1 MGKKVEFLIASRAPL
16 LEHRSCHDWWK
27 SDLGKQCRY
36 NDKLYFTFFVFRRCE
51 RRSHLPVVY
60 LWSSFFYTFHTLEN
74 DVFNFASYFQGGSS
88 LQSVFIKRWWQSLTN
103 GISPLRCGS
112 VLFFKFGII
121 RLPAIFTCCILTNNA
136 YYYKTLRRPSE
147 NLSKSAR
154 LPEL

>member
-1 MGKKVEFLIASRAPL
+1 MNHCDGEKAEFLIASRAPL

-27 SDLGKQCRY
+27 SDLGKEWQRGEKTVSSAGTMT
-36 NDKLYFTFFVFRRCE
+36 NFTLHFLSLGGVKGEATCHLFTCE
-51 RRSHLPVVY
+51 VL
-60 LWSSFFYTFHTLEN
+60 FFYTFHTLEN

-121 RLPAIFTCCILTNNA
+121 RLPAIFTCC
-136 YYYKTLRRPSE
+136 SE